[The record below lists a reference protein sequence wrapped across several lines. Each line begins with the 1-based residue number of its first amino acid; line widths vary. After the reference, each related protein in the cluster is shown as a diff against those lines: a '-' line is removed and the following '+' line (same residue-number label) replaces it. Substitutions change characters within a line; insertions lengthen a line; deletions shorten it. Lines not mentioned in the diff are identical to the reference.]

1 LLTQFLQNTLEM
13 TERIKLIWDFRG
25 PNAKHIAQHHA
36 KHLNEFAETEKL
48 QHSFTGI
55 EELSPMHHIAFMVVE
70 KKLMDRLRETLKPTR
85 GQIYDE

>member
-1 LLTQFLQNTLEM
+1 M

-70 KKLMDRLRETLKPTR
+70 KKLMDSLRETLKPTR
-85 GQIYDE
+85 GQLYDE